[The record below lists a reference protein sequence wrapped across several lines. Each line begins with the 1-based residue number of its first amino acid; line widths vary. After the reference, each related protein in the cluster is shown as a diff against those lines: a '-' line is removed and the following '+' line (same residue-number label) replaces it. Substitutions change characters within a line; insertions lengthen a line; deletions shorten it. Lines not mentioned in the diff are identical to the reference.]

1 MSRKQLTTTVTTF
14 AFGAFVV
21 AAAAYAP
28 HSAALAKIAQKTVY
42 AAPCSTIGFPAS
54 NFATP
59 KEKPQQ
65 VAAYPVPSEDVIAK
79 GHSGN

>member
-14 AFGAFVV
+14 AFGALVV

-28 HSAALAKIAQKTVY
+28 HSSALAKFAQKTAYV
-42 AAPCSTIGFPAS
+42 APCSTIGFPAS
-54 NFATP
+54 NET
-59 KEKPQQ
+59 KPTQ
-65 VAAYPVPSEDVIAK
+65 VAAYPVPSEDVIAR